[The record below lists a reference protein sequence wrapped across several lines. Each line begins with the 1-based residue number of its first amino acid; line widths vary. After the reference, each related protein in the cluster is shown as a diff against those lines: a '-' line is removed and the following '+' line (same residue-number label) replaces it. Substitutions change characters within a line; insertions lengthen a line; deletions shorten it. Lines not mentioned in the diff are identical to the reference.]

1 MLLQCFIHLILLKLV
16 KLQLMGSLWIDYFR
30 NQEKGKR
37 TARAF
42 ELSSNSYFLALRL
55 LLRLIEERA
64 MAIWFS

>member
-1 MLLQCFIHLILLKLV
+1 
-16 KLQLMGSLWIDYFR
+16 MGNLWIDYFR